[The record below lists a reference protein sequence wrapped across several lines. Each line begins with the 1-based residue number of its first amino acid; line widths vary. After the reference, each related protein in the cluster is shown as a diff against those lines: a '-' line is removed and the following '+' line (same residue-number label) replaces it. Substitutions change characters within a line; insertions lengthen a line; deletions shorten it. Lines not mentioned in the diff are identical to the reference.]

1 MTEPNKVN
9 ESEAERVQEA
19 LAARAELLRLAEEQ
33 GVSPVTNF
41 DEILA
46 IQIRVIR
53 ARAASTTFCDRYG
66 SGARHRRTGVSNSGA
81 GCRHGCP
88 FVPL

>member
-41 DEILA
+41 DEILGDPDPGDP
-46 IQIRVIR
+46 
-53 ARAASTTFCDRYG
+53 SEG
-66 SGARHRRTGVSNSGA
+66 SVDDFLRSLREWRETPSNRGVE
-81 GCRHGCP
+81 
-88 FVPL
+88 